1 MQPEAESPQPQ
12 GQTPGQEEGQRA
24 RALIGTVVAER
35 YRVDAVIGEGGMGI
49 VLKGTHLLLE
59 QPVAIKVMVENA
71 LPDPDLRARFLREA
85 RILASLKSPH
95 IAALHDA
102 GTLTD
107 GSLYLAMEFL
117 SGQDLSELIA
127 ERPLDPARAVDFAI
141 QVCEGL
147 AEAHAK
153 GIVHRDLKPSNVFVT
168 TGAAEGR
175 QGVETIKLIDFGIA
189 KQQREGAAGAGE
201 TLTNMMMGSPYYMA
215 PEQIVS
221 SKTVDFRADVWSVGV
236 LLYQCLTG
244 LLPFYDDS
252 IGGVLIRVHNQPTP
266 ELPAHVPHDLAE
278 IVYRCLAKSPND
290 RFASAVAL
298 GTALS
303 SLVDLPDAPPPPL
316 SGPIQLDAYGQRS
329 PSPVLVSG
337 RQADP
342 FHLSLANTGTGESRI
357 TPYPRSSGHVPVHV
371 PRSSRSSAKIPV
383 SMPYAPG
390 HGSGSFPAF
399 DRGSSPSGEI
409 PVHAPS
415 SGGSFPGVQL
425 PLSSGELPR
434 VLSPN
439 PFPPGRLSQAPRS
452 GTDSLEPQTTSAEA
466 GAAPSGLDRTRLV
479 ALALAGLLS
488 IGAFV
493 LFLLWPGRHPHGTGT
508 ATGTPSGIE
517 STQPTPSAQGSAS
530 TAPASQTVQSTPS
543 ATADTSARASGD
555 QGLVPGVPS
564 TAPSGRPTPPA
575 SASASSKPKGL
586 PSGSPALPSTGSA
599 KPPKPPV
606 PPPSTARDPLA
617 P

>member
-1 MQPEAESPQPQ
+1 MQPEAESPQPEGQTQ
-12 GQTPGQEEGQRA
+12 GQEGQRA

-35 YRVDAVIGEGGMGI
+35 YRVDALLGEGGMGI

-71 LPDPDLRARFLREA
+71 LLDPDLRARFLREA

-102 GTLTD
+102 GTLPD
-107 GSLYLAMEFL
+107 GSLYLAMELL
-117 SGQDLSELIA
+117 SGQDLSQIIA
-127 ERPLDPARAVDFAI
+127 EQALDPARAVDFAI

-168 TGAAEGR
+168 HGSAEGR
-175 QGVETIKLIDFGIA
+175 KGVETIKLIDFGIA
-189 KQQREGAAGAGE
+189 KQQREGAPGAGE

-221 SKTVDFRADVWSVGV
+221 SKTVDFRADIWSVGV

-252 IGGVLIRVHNQPTP
+252 MGGVLIRVHNQPTP
-266 ELPAHVPHDLAE
+266 PLPEDVPRDLAE

-316 SGPIQLDAYGQRS
+316 TNALQLDAHGQRS

-337 RQADP
+337 RRADP
-342 FHLSLANTGTGESRI
+342 FHLELANTGESRI
-357 TPYPRSSGHVPVHV
+357 TPYPRSGHVPVHV
-371 PRSSRSSAKIPV
+371 PRSNRSSTKIPV
-383 SMPYAPG
+383 SMPHVAG
-390 HGSGSFPAF
+390 HGSGSFPSG
-399 DRGSSPSGEI
+399 DRASSPSGEI

-439 PFPPGRLSQAPRS
+439 PFPPGSNAERVSSSPRS
-452 GTDSLEPQTTSAEA
+452 ENDSLEPQTSEVSGSAL
-466 GAAPSGLDRTRLV
+466 GRLDRTRV
-479 ALALAGLLS
+479 LALSLAALLS
-488 IGAFV
+488 VSA
-493 LFLLWPGRHPHGTGT
+493 LLLYLVWPGRHPTGT
-508 ATGTPSGIE
+508 KTTTGATSGVE
-517 STQPTPSAQGSAS
+517 STSSPLSSSLPSAVGSQAS
-530 TAPASQTVQSTPS
+530 SSLSTS
-543 ATADTSARASGD
+543 ATVPMASAPPSSATSE
-555 QGLVPGVPS
+555 
-564 TAPSGRPTPPA
+564 TPPGKA
-575 SASASSKPKGL
+575 SPLTSASSKPKIPPNGT
-586 PSGSPALPSTGSA
+586 SSTGSV
-599 KPPKPPV
+599 KPPKPPS
-606 PPPSTARDPLA
+606 PPPSTVRDPLA

>member
-12 GQTPGQEEGQRA
+12 GPTPGQVEGQRA

-102 GTLTD
+102 GTLAD
-107 GSLYLAMEFL
+107 GSLYLAMELL

-189 KQQREGAAGAGE
+189 KQQREGAGGAGE

-266 ELPAHVPHDLAE
+266 PLPAHVPADLAE

-342 FHLSLANTGTGESRI
+342 FSLTGTGESRI

-383 SMPYAPG
+383 SMPYAAG

-399 DRGSSPSGEI
+399 DRGSSPSSEI

-439 PFPPGRLSQAPRS
+439 PFPPGRVSQVPRS
-452 GTDSLEPQTTSAEA
+452 GTDSLEPQTSSTDAA
-466 GAAPSGLDRTRLV
+466 GAPPPGLDRTRLA

-488 IGAFV
+488 VGAFV
-493 LFLLWPGRHPHGTGT
+493 LFLLWPGRHPHATGT
-508 ATGTPSGIE
+508 ATSAPSGVE
-517 STQPTPSAQGSAS
+517 STSPVPSGSNTGSSSTAQTMQTAPSANTDPSASAS
-530 TAPASQTVQSTPS
+530 TNV
-543 ATADTSARASGD
+543 DH
-555 QGLVPGVPS
+555 GLGVPS
-564 TAPSGRPTPPA
+564 SAPSGRTAPPA
-575 SASASSKPKGL
+575 GASATSKPKGL
-586 PSGSPALPSTGSA
+586 PSGAPSAPSTGSA